1 MEDKEIIDLYFARNE
16 NAITETA
23 QKYGRML
30 KSIAY
35 GILKNV
41 SDCEECENDTYLAA
55 WNKIPPQIPKIFAA
69 FLGRIMRNI
78 ALDKY
83 AYYTADKR
91 NREFETALCELD
103 DILPGGENPLLH
115 YENAEIA
122 RSITEFLHGKSYTKR
137 VIFVRRYW
145 YCDGISRIASDYGF
159 SESKVKSMLMR
170 MRNELKKFLER
181 NEIQI

>member
-83 AYYTADKR
+83 AYYTAAKR

-115 YENAEIA
+115 YENA
-122 RSITEFLHGKSYTKR
+122 
-137 VIFVRRYW
+137 
-145 YCDGISRIASDYGF
+145 
-159 SESKVKSMLMR
+159 
-170 MRNELKKFLER
+170 
-181 NEIQI
+181 